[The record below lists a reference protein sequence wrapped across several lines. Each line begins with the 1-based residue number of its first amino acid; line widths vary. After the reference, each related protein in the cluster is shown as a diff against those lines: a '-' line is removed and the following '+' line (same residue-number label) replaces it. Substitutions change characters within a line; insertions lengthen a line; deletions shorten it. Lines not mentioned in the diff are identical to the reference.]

1 MLRFRTD
8 LPLDRDTTARFL
20 PWIIGFM
27 VYLAMIAATVALLVD
42 HVTQRW
48 QRDLS
53 GQLTVELP
61 GIAGEDAAQRQQR
74 VDAALEE
81 ITDTNGVIGTRLL
94 DEAEV
99 KRLLQPWLGDQADQ
113 LGVTLPDLVA
123 VSLQPDIRPNLS
135 ELAERLQKVSPGA
148 AIDDHAQFNAGAL
161 NFLRTIEVLALSLLA
176 LVLVATAGVVAFVA
190 RAGLSIHRRIVEI
203 VHLVGAHDSYV
214 ARQFQAQ
221 AFRYGFLGAFLGS
234 LLAAATLLMAA
245 VFAARGAAPMSSA
258 LSTFEPWMVW
268 PLALIPLAAILIAM
282 ITVRIAVITAL
293 RRMAY

>member
-20 PWIIGFM
+20 PWIIGVM
-27 VYLAMIAATVALLVD
+27 VYLAIIAATVALLVH

-61 GIAGEDAAQRQQR
+61 AVYGEDAAQRTQR
-74 VDAALEE
+74 LDAAIEE
-81 ITDTNGVIGTRLL
+81 ITDTNGVVGTRLL
-94 DEAEV
+94 GEAEV
-99 KRLLQPWLGDQADQ
+99 RRLLQPWLGDRMEE
-113 LGVTLPDLVA
+113 LGVSLPDLVA
-123 VSLQPDIRPNLS
+123 VSLAPDIRPNLS
-135 ELAERLQKVSPGA
+135 ELAERLQEVSPGA
-148 AIDDHAQFNAGAL
+148 MIDDHAQFNRGAL
-161 NFLRTIEVLALSLLA
+161 NFLRTIEVVAVSL
-176 LVLVATAGVVAFVA
+176 LVLVLAATAGVVAFTA

-221 AFRYGFLGAFLGS
+221 AFRYGFFGAFLGS

-245 VFAARGAAPMSSA
+245 VFAVRGAAPMSGA
-258 LSTFEPWMVW
+258 LGAFEPWMIW